1 MIYEKIRQLCDK
13 EKISLP
19 KLEQTLEFGN
29 GTITKW
35 KTSMPSV
42 DKLKKVADHFDV
54 TVDELLKED

>member
-13 EKISLP
+13 EKVSLP
-19 KLEQTLEFGN
+19 KLERTLEFGN

-42 DKLKKVADHFDV
+42 DKLKKVADHFGV
-54 TVDELLKED
+54 TVDELLEED